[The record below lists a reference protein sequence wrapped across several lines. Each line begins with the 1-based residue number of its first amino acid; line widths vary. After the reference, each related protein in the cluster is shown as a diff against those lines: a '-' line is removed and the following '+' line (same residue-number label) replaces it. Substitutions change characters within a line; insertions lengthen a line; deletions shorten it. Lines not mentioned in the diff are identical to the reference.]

1 MRDCPQPIILELIQF
16 AEENFLSTALLY
28 LHFTSYETH
37 MEQSCELV
45 IMALL
50 DLYKQAKQDNPGSY
64 EDMRQIRELS
74 PDSIE
79 RLRAEKSQIYLGYK
93 ILWVVR
99 LILNGKR
106 YPTGHVEES
115 LWRKQVHEIIEC
127 ITKKAIMLDLLYID
141 AEAYFQIMSI
151 LFYKGKVFEFI
162 KERKEQQRQM
172 IKAQLSQVNNS
183 VISADMYEEIN
194 PTLSHQ

>member
-1 MRDCPQPIILELIQF
+1 MELIQF

-28 LHFTSYETH
+28 LHTTSYESH
-37 MEQSCELV
+37 KEQTCTLV
-45 IMALL
+45 ILALL
-50 DLYKQAKQDNPGSY
+50 DLYKQAKQENPGSY
-64 EDMRQIRELS
+64 EDLRQIRDLS

-93 ILWVVR
+93 ILWVIR

-106 YPTGHVEES
+106 YPSGHVEES
-115 LWRKQVHEIIEC
+115 MWKKQVHEIIQC
-127 ITKKAIMLDLLYID
+127 ITQKAIMLDLLYID

-162 KERKEQQRQM
+162 KEHKEQQQNM
-172 IKAQLSQVNNS
+172 IKTQQSQ
-183 VISADMYEEIN
+183 ISNPIISDDMYEEIN
-194 PTLSHQ
+194 PTLSHQQILERFE